1 MFQRPRSVTV
11 TVLSDTVL
19 PATVLLVAAACLW
32 AFAATRAVG
41 QDSQAPVEAKEAAEA
56 KHEETAE
63 KIDHLVAV
71 LRPTEGQKVIG
82 VVRFKQQGK
91 SILVSG
97 IIHGL
102 TPGKHGFHI
111 HQYGDLTG
119 WRDGNSAGGHF
130 DPTGKPHGS
139 PEAKERHVG
148 DLGNVEANEE
158 GIAKFEMRDD
168 MIQLT
173 GPHSILGR
181 SVVVHE
187 QADRFTQP
195 SGDAGGRVAFGVIGV
210 ASPES
215 EEAGGAGGKAE

>member
-11 TVLSDTVL
+11 TVL
-19 PATVLLVAAACLW
+19 PATILPITLVCLW
-32 AFAATRAVG
+32 AFTATRANG
-41 QDSQAPVEAKEAAEA
+41 QESQDEAVEA

-71 LRPTEGQKVIG
+71 LRPTEGQEVIG

-91 SILVSG
+91 AVLVSG
-97 IIHGL
+97 LIHGL
-102 TPGKHGFHI
+102 SPGKHGFHI

-119 WRDGNSAGGHF
+119 WRDGKSAGGHF

-139 PEAKERHVG
+139 PEAKERHIG
-148 DLGNVEANEE
+148 DLGNIEANEE
-158 GIAKFEMRDD
+158 GVAKFEMRDD

-215 EEAGGAGGKAE
+215 ASPESEEAVSAGGKAE